1 MFNNRNSNIDFNYW
15 FDRYLLS
22 FYFSIITM
30 VTVGYGDI
38 TPSSTSEITY
48 VIVFTLLSVS
58 VFGYIINTI
67 GQIFQEINKRDEIF
81 KKHKL
86 EIINYAKSRDLSKS
100 L

>member
-1 MFNNRNSNIDFNYW
+1 MLANKNSNIDFNYW

-38 TPSSTSEITY
+38 TPSTTSEIIY
-48 VIVFTLLSVS
+48 VIIFTLLSVT

-67 GQIFQEINKRDEIF
+67 GQIFQDISRQDELF
-81 KKHKL
+81 KKHKA
-86 EIINYAKSRDLSKS
+86 EIINYARSRDLTKS

>member
-1 MFNNRNSNIDFNYW
+1 MFNNRNSNIDLNNW

-38 TPSSTSEITY
+38 TPSTINEIMF
-48 VIVFTLLSVS
+48 VIIFTLLSVT

-67 GQIFQEINKRDEIF
+67 GQIFQDICKRDDIF
-81 KKHKL
+81 KKHKN
-86 EIINYAKSRDLSKS
+86 EIIKYARNRDLSKS